1 MRARSRK
8 SHCAR
13 AGIEQRQPPAG
24 LRAELLKRLVM
35 AKQKRK
41 RPVKKM
47 DEMRKLNTKEA
58 KGHLHY
64 VCGKVGQDY
73 QSVGITHGKQTK
85 GVNNVPLKK
94 NPNPHDKKQAYVRP
108 QLTQE
113 KAKSYGRK
121 LDGLGL
127 SAEDKTMVI
136 ELIERLRKGKEQ

>member
-1 MRARSRK
+1 
-8 SHCAR
+8 
-13 AGIEQRQPPAG
+13 
-24 LRAELLKRLVM
+24 M

-73 QSVGITHGKQTK
+73 QSVGITHGKRTK

-94 NPNPHDKKQAYVRP
+94 NPNPQDKKQAYVRP

-127 SAEDKTMVI
+127 SAEDKKMVI
-136 ELIERLRKGKEQ
+136 ELIERLRKGKKQ